1 MLDALFGTR
10 DEGDPVKAPALSAA
24 ASPIPMQT
32 TRAVPA
38 PTPADPPVPA
48 SGEFD
53 ALVYS
58 ARRMVEQ
65 AVADATAPLHTRIAE
80 LEAQCAQH
88 EAGQRKL
95 RERLAG
101 IARLAEEG

>member
-1 MLDALFGTR
+1 M
-10 DEGDPVKAPALSAA
+10 KAPSLSAA

-32 TRAVPA
+32 SRPAVPVA
-38 PTPADPPVPA
+38 PPTESAPAPA
-48 SGEFD
+48 GEFD

-65 AVADATAPLHTRIAE
+65 AVADATAPLHARIGE
-80 LEAQCAQH
+80 FEAQVAQL